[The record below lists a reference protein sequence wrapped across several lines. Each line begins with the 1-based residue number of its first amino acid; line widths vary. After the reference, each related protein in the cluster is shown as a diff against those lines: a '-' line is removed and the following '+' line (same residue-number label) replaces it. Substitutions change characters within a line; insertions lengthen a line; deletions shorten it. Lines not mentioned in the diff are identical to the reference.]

1 MNLIKDQWIP
11 VRRADNTISKI
22 APWEIGESENPVID
36 IVAPRP
42 DFRGALYQF
51 LIGLVQ
57 TTYAPS
63 DDDEWEDKWNN
74 IPSCD
79 ELRAVFET
87 VAVAFELV
95 NNNGP
100 AFMQDMQLPEGSEVS
115 SIRSLLID
123 APGENSLKKNIDHF
137 VKRDFAK
144 GLCNDCT
151 AMALF
156 TLQVN
161 APAGGQ
167 GNRTGLR
174 GGGPLTTLALHEKDD
189 VMLWQNIWLNI
200 LSINEHFG
208 EVAKDTKPE
217 IFPWMGPTITSENDK
232 KVYPD
237 DVNLLQMYWWMPRR
251 IRLESCAEGVC
262 DICGAEGN
270 VWTDYRAKNFGTSYS
285 PDWLH
290 SLSPYRIQKEKDGST
305 SLIATKG
312 KQGGFSYP
320 DWISLAFGND
330 QGESAASVIRSFF
343 EHKVFK
349 VENIS
354 HPRVWCFG
362 YDMDN
367 MKARCWYDQTMP
379 MVILPENKRL
389 FFIGYIQSM
398 INATNDTIKILRDQV
413 KAAWFARP
421 KDAKGDMSFIYT
433 TFYEETEVQFFN
445 IAEKLRSAIEFD
457 LKTDHLLIEWHDFII
472 SSAELIFD
480 RFALQNT
487 DEVKNMKRIAE
498 ASKSLSAILRS
509 KKTKTIEALLK

>member
-22 APWEIGESENPVID
+22 APWELGESENPVID

-251 IRLESCAEGVC
+251 IRL
-262 DICGAEGN
+262 
-270 VWTDYRAKNFGTSYS
+270 
-285 PDWLH
+285 
-290 SLSPYRIQKEKDGST
+290 
-305 SLIATKG
+305 
-312 KQGGFSYP
+312 
-320 DWISLAFGND
+320 
-330 QGESAASVIRSFF
+330 
-343 EHKVFK
+343 
-349 VENIS
+349 
-354 HPRVWCFG
+354 
-362 YDMDN
+362 
-367 MKARCWYDQTMP
+367 
-379 MVILPENKRL
+379 
-389 FFIGYIQSM
+389 
-398 INATNDTIKILRDQV
+398 
-413 KAAWFARP
+413 
-421 KDAKGDMSFIYT
+421 
-433 TFYEETEVQFFN
+433 
-445 IAEKLRSAIEFD
+445 
-457 LKTDHLLIEWHDFII
+457 
-472 SSAELIFD
+472 
-480 RFALQNT
+480 
-487 DEVKNMKRIAE
+487 
-498 ASKSLSAILRS
+498 
-509 KKTKTIEALLK
+509 